1 MKKYIY
7 SFCVAAI
14 AMGLSSCKKS
24 YLETAPTDQISQDV
38 VFSNTT
44 NAAGVINGTLRLMY
58 SQYSNQDEGGESSV
72 MIDADMLGDDLVN
85 PTVGNNWFIS
95 TYQWVMHRTVNSAQ
109 DYFVYRYYYRLIGN
123 ANAVLAQIDK
133 ATGTDA
139 EKNVIK
145 AEALSIRAYSYFRLV
160 QLYGKRYD
168 AKAIPNTQLGV
179 PLVVTTNTDPQ
190 PRATV
195 EDVYSQINKD
205 LDAAIAF
212 LTSAKARANKS
223 HIDLSVAQGLKARVA
238 LTQQDYA
245 AAATFAAQAR
255 TGYTL
260 MSNADYLTGFNS
272 LANSEWMWGIS
283 QISDQTTY
291 FYSFFAYMSV
301 NFNSTNIRTDPKSI
315 NSALYNQI
323 SATDVRKTVWD
334 PTGANVAYPV
344 PPSGSRFPYMN
355 RKFLANSAGNSYGDL
370 VFMRASEMYLIE
382 AEANA
387 QLGNTAAAQTALFTL
402 ANKRDASYVKSTKTG
417 ADLIN
422 EILVQRR
429 AELWG
434 EGFRFFDLK
443 RLNLPLNRNGA
454 NHVATVAKIFD
465 IPAGDPQWQ
474 WLIPQNEINA
484 NNKIVQNP

>member
-272 LANSEWMWGIS
+272 LAN
-283 QISDQTTY
+283 
-291 FYSFFAYMSV
+291 
-301 NFNSTNIRTDPKSI
+301 
-315 NSALYNQI
+315 
-323 SATDVRKTVWD
+323 
-334 PTGANVAYPV
+334 
-344 PPSGSRFPYMN
+344 
-355 RKFLANSAGNSYGDL
+355 
-370 VFMRASEMYLIE
+370 
-382 AEANA
+382 
-387 QLGNTAAAQTALFTL
+387 
-402 ANKRDASYVKSTKTG
+402 
-417 ADLIN
+417 
-422 EILVQRR
+422 
-429 AELWG
+429 
-434 EGFRFFDLK
+434 
-443 RLNLPLNRNGA
+443 
-454 NHVATVAKIFD
+454 
-465 IPAGDPQWQ
+465 
-474 WLIPQNEINA
+474 
-484 NNKIVQNP
+484 